1 MVEKIE
7 AWNYSFSCGLT
18 WLIAFLFLECIEFYF
33 CFIIMFSY
41 LEYQCSVPQKKFE

>member
-18 WLIAFLFLECIEFYF
+18 WLIAFHFLECIEFYF
-33 CFIIMFSY
+33 LFHHYVLLSRISMF
-41 LEYQCSVPQKKFE
+41 CSSKEI